1 MAAEIAAAVTEV
13 VVDKAVAAAME
24 MAAMEVVVVPR
35 MVVTSISNSLRVGSM
50 VTCW

>member
-1 MAAEIAAAVTEV
+1 

-24 MAAMEVVVVPR
+24 VVAMEVV
-35 MVVTSISNSLRVGSM
+35 VVTSISNSLRVGSM